1 MGKCA
6 QTWKACSFSNQVW
19 RLFLWSM
26 CHYQPSQ
33 KDFLGPGGGSGLPSM
48 GSTLLGVLF
57 VSSCDLWP
65 AHSACRST
73 CGDANTPSLLP
84 STQPQ
89 CCRMWMM
96 LSSSRSALETTE
108 TSLTPPACRW
118 LPPPSTAGQSLMV
131 GEAAGDLGHRVNVN
145 PCLLWKPQQTLWGV
159 PLL

>member
-1 MGKCA
+1 MHRPGKFVHSV
-6 QTWKACSFSNQVW
+6 TKSGGCSFGACVTISPA
-19 RLFLWSM
+19 RRTLWV
-26 CHYQPSQ
+26 
-33 KDFLGPGGGSGLPSM
+33 LVVARGLPSM

-145 PCLLWKPQQTLWGV
+145 PCLLWKPQQTLSGV